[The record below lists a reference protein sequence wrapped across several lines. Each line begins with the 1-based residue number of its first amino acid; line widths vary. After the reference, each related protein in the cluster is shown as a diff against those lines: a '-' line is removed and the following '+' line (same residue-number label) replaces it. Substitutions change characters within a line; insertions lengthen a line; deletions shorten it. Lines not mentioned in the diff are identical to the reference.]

1 MEKSMKRHFW
11 VVIFGLVLGAT
22 GYALGQHTG
31 KGDKTS
37 GLNYKVLMEQVLK
50 EKIDNQ
56 EAKVTVWELEKAP
69 GTGSA
74 EHRHPG
80 PVFVYV
86 LEGELESKVGDQPM
100 KVYKKGEMFYEPAHG
115 LHAVSRNPSLTK
127 STRILVFFLTSKDEK
142 TFVIPEKP

>member
-1 MEKSMKRHFW
+1 MKRQIW
-11 VVIFGLVLGAT
+11 FGGLGLILVAAGCVLA
-22 GYALGQHTG
+22 QHTG
-31 KGDKTS
+31 NGEKTS
-37 GLNYKVLMEQVLK
+37 GLNFKVLMEQVLK

-86 LEGELESKVGDQPM
+86 LEGELESKVGDQPLR
-100 KVYKKGEMFYEPAHG
+100 VYRKGEMFYEPAHG
-115 LHAVSRNPSLTK
+115 LHSVSRNPSKTTL
-127 STRILVFFLTSKDEK
+127 TRILVFFLTSKDEK